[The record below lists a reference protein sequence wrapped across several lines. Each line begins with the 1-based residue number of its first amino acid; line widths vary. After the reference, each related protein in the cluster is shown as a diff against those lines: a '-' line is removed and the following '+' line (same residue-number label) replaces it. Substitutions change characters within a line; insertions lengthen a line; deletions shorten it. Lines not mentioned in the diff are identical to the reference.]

1 MIHNS
6 FLHDLFIMF
15 VLLFTIYFL
24 DGILDNSY
32 MYDLFLYYFGV
43 VDQDINDMSYNDLFH
58 VLVQTLLLLIF
69 IVAVNFLNVYG
80 IWTHSNTN
88 SVVVVLFAIVFIC
101 LLLTFVYN

>member
-1 MIHNS
+1 MFSMLNALFRRLVRVINKILKMIHNS

-15 VLLFTIYFL
+15 VLLFIIYFL

-69 IVAVNFLNVYG
+69 IVAVNFLNVYS
-80 IWTHSNTN
+80 I
-88 SVVVVLFAIVFIC
+88 
-101 LLLTFVYN
+101 

>member
-1 MIHNS
+1 MFSMLNALFRRLIRVINKILKMIHNS

-80 IWTHSNTN
+80 I
-88 SVVVVLFAIVFIC
+88 
-101 LLLTFVYN
+101 